1 MYDKGQGVQKEN
13 VYAHMWGNIAAS
25 NRNETGVML
34 RADAAKIITP
44 SQIETA
50 QTLARENVCKRTIKI
65 VERQR

>member
-25 NRNETGVML
+25 NRNETSVML
-34 RADAAKIITP
+34 RADATKIITP

-50 QTLARENVCKRTIKI
+50 QTLARENVC
-65 VERQR
+65 